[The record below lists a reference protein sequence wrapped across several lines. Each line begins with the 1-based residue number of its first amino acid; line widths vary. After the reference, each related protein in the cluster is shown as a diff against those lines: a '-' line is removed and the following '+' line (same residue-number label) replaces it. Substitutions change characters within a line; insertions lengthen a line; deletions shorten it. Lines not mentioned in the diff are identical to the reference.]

1 MRCVL
6 TVRSVP
12 RRAARLDA
20 GVAAVETVAAAALAH
35 VAAGG
40 GTPDPVSLTFL
51 ALLGYGAGLAVL
63 ARGWSIR
70 VLAPLMVAAQFFLH
84 AWWAGAGAAHAHGP
98 AVHDGHAA
106 LPPDSFVGLP
116 DSAMLLAHVVA
127 GCVAALSW
135 ALRRRAV
142 DVLLRWSAD
151 HVVAVPARRVPR
163 PFARATRPAPTGA
176 LRLAPARGP
185 PARLRLATS

>member
-6 TVRSVP
+6 TVRRVP

-20 GVAAVETVAAAALAH
+20 GVAAVETVVAAALAH

-40 GTPDPVSLTFL
+40 GTPDPVSLTIL

-70 VLAPLMVAAQFFLH
+70 VLAPLMVAAQLFLH
-84 AWWAGAGAAHAHGP
+84 AWWAGAAHAHGP

-106 LPPDSFVGLP
+106 LPTDALVGLP
-116 DSAMLLAHVVA
+116 DSAMLLAHAVA
-127 GCVAALSW
+127 GGVAALSW

-163 PFARATRPAPTGA
+163 PFARATRPAPAGV

-185 PARLRLATS
+185 PVRLRPATS